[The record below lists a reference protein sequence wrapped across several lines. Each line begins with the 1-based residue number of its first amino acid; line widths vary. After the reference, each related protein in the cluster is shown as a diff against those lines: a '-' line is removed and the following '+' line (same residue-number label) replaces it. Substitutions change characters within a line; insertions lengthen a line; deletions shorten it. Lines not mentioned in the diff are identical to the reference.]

1 MKSKS
6 IYKDHCIDYGL
17 IYGPKMVQQKTK
29 PLIPYGIQG
38 FKGGLKQIRTRFF
51 KNLYKTTNPLY
62 NLI

>member
-38 FKGGLKQIRTRFF
+38 FKGGLKQIRTAVDGFADRC
-51 KNLYKTTNPLY
+51 LTARP
-62 NLI
+62 